1 MLFTHAQEQGNFI
14 KRSVFLKLHIETV
27 HICNLETLRQH
38 PKYAI
43 RMPTTLRSN
52 TGLNIRL

>member
-38 PKYAI
+38 PKI
-43 RMPTTLRSN
+43 CH
-52 TGLNIRL
+52 